1 MVTPAIEGGERNG
14 GAVRI
19 AYFVI
24 RIHLDHAAPA
34 AALTGTL
41 ERLGSGRSRHFS
53 GAEELLRLL
62 TQRAQDAPRPRRAGS
77 E

>member
-1 MVTPAIEGGERNG
+1 MIEPAIEGGERIG
-14 GAVRI
+14 GAERV
-19 AYFVI
+19 AYFVVRI
-24 RIHLDHAAPA
+24 RVDHANPA
-34 AALTGTL
+34 ATLTGTL

-62 TQRAQDAPRPRRAGS
+62 TERAQDAPRPRRAGS